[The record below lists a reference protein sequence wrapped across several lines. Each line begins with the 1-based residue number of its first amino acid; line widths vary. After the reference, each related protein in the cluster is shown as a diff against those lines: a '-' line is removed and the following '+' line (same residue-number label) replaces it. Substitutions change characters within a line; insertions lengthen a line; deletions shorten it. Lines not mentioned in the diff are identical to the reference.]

1 MKFKNILILICSV
14 YFFSGCDDYLDLVPE
29 DDILTIPKI
38 FETRSGAGQ
47 WMIDANLLFNML
59 AIHQTGNPALMGA
72 DEYTAGTY
80 ARVDKV
86 LTSFY
91 IADGLQTALS
101 PLGDIWDYK
110 SAYYY
115 IRLCNTFLEH
125 IGDVYNLRAGE
136 LETWTA
142 EIKALKAF
150 YYFELMK
157 RYGPFTLV
165 PKNIDI
171 YAPIEE
177 QRQQRSPMDSCVQA
191 ISTLLDEA
199 IPHLTPLRE
208 KDASRREF
216 FSKEGAMGLKARVL
230 LYAASPLFNG
240 GISPYKD
247 MKNKDGSAL
256 FSPEDKEKWRIA
268 AEYADETIE
277 YLEGW
282 GYKLISGTTTEATPL
297 LNTMR
302 DLESSLWAPNFQN
315 STEAIMIVS
324 GINSIYQ
331 YLLPR
336 LGTKESDPYYSS
348 VLEGILGT
356 NIRMVNKFYTVNGLP
371 ISEDKTW
378 VYGDGYGMAQERDV
392 RYTNVVPLSTDVLAL
407 HLDREP
413 RFYATI
419 AAPGLYWQLGPGSYN
434 RLLVDSRRGQLFGV
448 TQDRI
453 ISRVRQN
460 LTGYYVK
467 KGTRSDIRLPD
478 YFNGISTF
486 QQGATVYMRLA
497 ELYLIAAEAWNEY
510 EGPNGIHRDKIFD
523 RLNAVRER
531 AGIPTVQE
539 SWGEYGIN
547 PNKFNEQAGLR
558 DIIRRE
564 KTIEFMFEGHR
575 FWDVRRWGTAIA
587 EGWND
592 KPMAWVVLGET
603 WQEFFNNGQ
612 GPVVVWDDAY
622 FNPARDY
629 LFPIKSEEAMVS
641 GIVQNPGW

>member
-1 MKFKNILILICSV
+1 MRYLIIIFLSATLV
-14 YFFSGCDDYLDLVPE
+14 FGCDYLDMVPE
-29 DDILTIPKI
+29 NDIQTVETI
-38 FETRSGAGQ
+38 FEQRENADTWLRGLYGVMPN
-47 WMIDANLLFNML
+47 MITNLSNVAYF
-59 AIHQTGNPALMGA
+59 GA
-72 DEYTAGTY
+72 DELAACESHRNSQWYAG
-80 ARVDKV
+80 AFKV
-86 LTSFY
+86 S
-91 IADGLQTALS
+91 DGLEMSQDPYDNLWGS
-101 PLGDIWDYK
+101 M
-110 SAYYY
+110 Y
-115 IRLCNTFLEH
+115 ILIRDCNTFIEN
-125 IGDVYNLRAGE
+125 IDNVYNMTSGE
-136 LETWTA
+136 KKQWKGEVL
-142 EIKALKAF
+142 ALKA
-150 YYFELMK
+150 YAYFELVR
-157 RYGPFTLV
+157 RYGPIVLV
-165 PKNIDI
+165 PKNLPAD
-171 YAPIEE
+171 AN
-177 QRQQRSPMDSCVQA
+177 
-191 ISTLLDEA
+191 ISQLQLPRMHVDTCFKEIVNLLDEA
-199 IPHLTPLRE
+199 IEYLPTSIAAGYERKPYIHLE
-208 KDASRREF
+208 A
-216 FSKEGAMGLKARVL
+216 AHALKARAL

-277 YLEGW
+277 YLEGM
-282 GYKLISGTTTEATPL
+282 GYKLISGTMTEATPL

-510 EGPNGIHRDKIFD
+510 EGPNGTHRDKIFD

-587 EGWND
+587 EG
-592 KPMAWVVLGET
+592 
-603 WQEFFNNGQ
+603 
-612 GPVVVWDDAY
+612 
-622 FNPARDY
+622 
-629 LFPIKSEEAMVS
+629 
-641 GIVQNPGW
+641 